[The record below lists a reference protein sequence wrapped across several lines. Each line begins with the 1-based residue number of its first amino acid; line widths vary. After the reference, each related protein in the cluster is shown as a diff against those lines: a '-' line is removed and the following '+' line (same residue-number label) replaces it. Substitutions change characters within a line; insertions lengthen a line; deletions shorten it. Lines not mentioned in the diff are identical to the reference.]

1 MLIYT
6 NVVIMVMILDFLH
19 VHNLNGQMVIG
30 IKLLLFFGV
39 DNSSYTHFDNKKRY
53 LGEGP
58 TQG

>member
-1 MLIYT
+1 MLIQT
-6 NVVIMVMILDFLH
+6 NTDTMVKILDLLHARNLHGQVVIGV
-19 VHNLNGQMVIG
+19 
-30 IKLLLFFGV
+30 KLLLFFGV